1 MLKTEKT
8 MRRKCRHIP
17 RRVAISLFPL
27 MFIFC
32 AATQPYRSYTLNEN
46 YKSINLSEV
55 KLIVVFPSDEHIVIT
70 NKEDVTDDFGGVN
83 AKPESRIR
91 KFYFHEIFEA
101 LKSLVSG
108 DSIFQFDQ
116 YVPDVEW
123 DTFCRNEVTLRTGS
137 DSTGVPYSI
146 PEKSRMQAVGLD
158 SVAVVYFEEV
168 EFRRNKFQIEYYW
181 DDRSRKPANL
191 EVTAKIIIWDY
202 SADMPVFYGTLSE
215 KTEFQFG
222 LQRKHWDESARGL
235 AKKIVMTARCL

>member
-1 MLKTEKT
+1 
-8 MRRKCRHIP
+8 MRKKSQHLLCRM
-17 RRVAISLFPL
+17 VVVLFPV

-32 AATQPYRSYTLNEN
+32 AATQPYCSYTLNEK
-46 YKSINLSEV
+46 YKSVNLSKG
-55 KLIVVFPSDEHIVIT
+55 KLLVVFPSDEHIIIN

-91 KFYFHEIFEA
+91 KFYFHEVFET

-108 DSIFQFDQ
+108 DSISLFDQ

-137 DSTGVPYSI
+137 DSTGVPYAI
-146 PEKSRMQAVGLD
+146 PEKSRMQSVGLD
-158 SVAVVYFEEV
+158 SVTVVYFEEV
-168 EFRRNKFQIEYYW
+168 EIKRNKFQIEYYW

-191 EVTAKIIIWDY
+191 EVIAKIIIWDY
-202 SADMPVFYGTLSE
+202 SADLPVFYGTISQ

-222 LQRKHWDESARGL
+222 LQRKHWDESAHGL

>member
-1 MLKTEKT
+1 MEMI
-8 MRRKCRHIP
+8 MRRKCRFIQC
-17 RRVAISLFPL
+17 RAVIGLLPL
-27 MFIFC
+27 MLVFC
-32 AATQPYRSYTLNEN
+32 AGTQSYRSYTLNEK
-46 YKSINLSEV
+46 YKSVNLSEG
-55 KLIVVFPSDEHIVIT
+55 KLLVVFPSDEHIIIN

-91 KFYFHEIFEA
+91 KFYFHEIFET

-108 DSIFQFDQ
+108 DSIFLFEQ
-116 YVPDVEW
+116 YAPDVEW

-146 PEKSRMQAVGLD
+146 PEKSRMEAVGLD
-158 SVAVVYFEEV
+158 SVTVVYFEEI
-168 EFRRNKFQIEYYW
+168 EFKRNKFQIEYYW

-202 SADMPVFYGTLSE
+202 SADMPVFYGTLSQ

-235 AKKIVMTARCL
+235 TKKIVMTARCL

>member
-1 MLKTEKT
+1 MLKMEKT
-8 MRRKCRHIP
+8 MRRKCRNIQC
-17 RRVAISLFPL
+17 RVVIGLFPL

-32 AATQPYRSYTLNEN
+32 VATQPFRSYTLDEK
-46 YKSINLSEV
+46 YKSVNLSKG
-55 KLIVVFPSDEHIVIT
+55 KLLVVFPSDKHIIIN

-91 KFYFHEIFEA
+91 KFYFQEVFA
-101 LKSLVSG
+101 TLKSLVSG
-108 DSIFQFDQ
+108 DSIFVFDQ
-116 YVPDVEW
+116 YAPDVEW
-123 DTFCRNEVTLRTGS
+123 DTFCRNEVTLPTGS
-137 DSTGVPYSI
+137 DSIGEHYSI
-146 PEKSRMQAVGLD
+146 PEKSQMQASGLD
-158 SVAVVYFEEV
+158 SVTVIYFEKV

-191 EVTAKIIIWDY
+191 EATAKIIIWDY

>member
-1 MLKTEKT
+1 MEMT
-8 MRRKCRHIP
+8 MGRKCRLMQC
-17 RRVAISLFPL
+17 RVVIGLFPL

-32 AATQPYRSYTLNEN
+32 AATQPYLSYTINEK
-46 YKSINLSEV
+46 YKSVNLLKE
-55 KLIVVFPSDEHIVIT
+55 KLLVVFPSDEHIVIN

-91 KFYFHEIFEA
+91 KFYFHEVFET

-108 DSIFQFDQ
+108 DSIFLFDQ

-146 PEKSRMQAVGLD
+146 PEKSRMQAIGLD
-158 SVAVVYFEEV
+158 SVAVVFIEEV

-202 SADMPVFYGTLSE
+202 SADMPAFYGTISQ

-222 LQRKHWDESARGL
+222 LQRKHWDESARSL
-235 AKKIVMTARCL
+235 AKKIVLTARCL